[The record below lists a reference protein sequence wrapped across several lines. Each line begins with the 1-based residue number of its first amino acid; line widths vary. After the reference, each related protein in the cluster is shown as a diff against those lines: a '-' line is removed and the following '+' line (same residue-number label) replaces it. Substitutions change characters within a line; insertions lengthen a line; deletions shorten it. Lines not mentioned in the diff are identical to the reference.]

1 MPSKIITN
9 GRLEYLEATINV
21 TYPDIGKVTYRG
33 SRPIIVSNQ
42 WAPPVKMPVKGDLIM
57 LDGKQYRV
65 LKINDTV
72 AEVLAMY
79 SVTSMKFDASGNS
92 KVYANNSLDIYCNET
107 FYNSL
112 STTIQNAI
120 VVKTFQ
126 QDSWYYSPKIGN
138 MSGNPKYIG
147 HSLDGSNDYGV
158 SLGSATFGTN
168 ILRKCYVIS
177 VQDIIDYLEVTPS
190 MTTAD
195 TTLTDENIR
204 KMFWNQT
211 TWSEDDEYEYPWL
224 CSADVEFN
232 TVFYID
238 CINTGLLSGTVANP
252 RDVRPAFQIDLNKIE
267 WTKA

>member
-9 GRLEYLEATINV
+9 GRLEYLEATIDV

-57 LDGKQYRV
+57 IEGKQYRV
-65 LKINDTV
+65 LKIDDNI

-79 SVTSMKFDASGNS
+79 NATSIKFDASGNS
-92 KVYANNSLDIYCNET
+92 KVYANNSLDTYCNET

-112 STTIQNAI
+112 SMAMKNAI
-120 VVKTFQ
+120 VAKTFR
-126 QDSWYYSPKIGN
+126 QDSWYYAPRVGDT
-138 MSGNPKYIG
+138 SGNPKYIG
-147 HSLDGSNDYGV
+147 HSLNGSNDYEV
-158 SLGSATFGTN
+158 SLDSATFGTN
-168 ILRKCYVIS
+168 ILRKCYVLS
-177 VQDIIDYLEVTPS
+177 VQNIIDYLEVTPS
-190 MTTAD
+190 MTTTD

-211 TWSEDDEYEYPWL
+211 TWSEEDEAEYPCL
-224 CSADVEFN
+224 CSADADFT
-232 TVFYID
+232 TVLYID
-238 CINTGLLSGTVANP
+238 SISGGLISGTVLNS
-252 RDVRPAFQIDLNKIE
+252 RNVRPAFQIDLNKIE